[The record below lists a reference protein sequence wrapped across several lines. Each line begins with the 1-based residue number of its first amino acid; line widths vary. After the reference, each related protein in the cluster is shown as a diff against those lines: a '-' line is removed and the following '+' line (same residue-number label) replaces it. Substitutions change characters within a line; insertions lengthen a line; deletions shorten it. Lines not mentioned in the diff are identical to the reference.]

1 MKQTKFYLYASVVT
15 IAIVTSLLTYGLISK
30 IDQRHN
36 SKINAYIPSQYTGY
50 SNTAGLRGMV
60 DFTGAAAAV
69 TPGVVHIKTTY
80 DRQPAMS
87 YNPFADLFGNDFWN
101 NQRLYQNM
109 PKPEGS
115 GSGVIISDD
124 GYIVTNNHVVE
135 NANEVEVVLFDKR
148 TIKAKVIGSDPS
160 TDLALLKVE
169 EKGLPFIYFGNSD
182 SVKVG
187 QWALAVGNPFN
198 LENTVTAGIISAK
211 GRNIGVIKNQNS
223 NNAPIEAF
231 LQTDA
236 AVNPGNSGGALVN
249 TNGEL
254 IGINSAIATPTGAFA
269 GYSFAIPVN
278 IVKKVI
284 DDITKY
290 GVVQRAFLGIQTA
303 EMTSELAEK
312 SGAKNLKG
320 IYAAKVNAASAAAEA
335 GLQDG
340 DIITKIDETAIT
352 TVPELLEVLGKKRPG
367 DVVKIN
373 YVRSGKELKATAK
386 LKNQSGSTEIVS
398 KEDLNAK
405 SFIQLGAE
413 FVPITDKEMQRYD
426 LDGGLKV
433 SKITDGKLAR
443 TGMPEGFIITRA
455 NKQKVT
461 TENDLKEAIASSKG
475 TLSLEGIYPG
485 YPGKYFYSI
494 TGN

>member
-1 MKQTKFYLYASVVT
+1 MKQNKFYLYATVVT
-15 IAIVTSLLTYGLISK
+15 MAMLTSFLTYGLLLKFDSRY
-30 IDQRHN
+30 Q
-36 SKINAYIPSQYTGY
+36 SKINQSIPTQYASFNG
-50 SNTAGLRGMV
+50 SAGLRGMV

-80 DRQPAMS
+80 ERQMVNS
-87 YNPFADLFGNDFWN
+87 YNPFADLFGDDFWN

-115 GSGVIISDD
+115 GSGVIISED

-148 TIKAKVIGSDPS
+148 TVKAKVIGTDPS
-160 TDLALLKVE
+160 TDLALVKID

-198 LENTVTAGIISAK
+198 LESTVTAGIVSAK
-211 GRNIGVIKNQNS
+211 GRNIGVIKNQN
-223 NNAPIEAF
+223 NTNAPIESF
-231 LQTDA
+231 IQTDA

-249 TNGEL
+249 TSGEL

-303 EMTSELAEK
+303 EMTNELAEK
-312 SGAKNLKG
+312 SGAKTLKG
-320 IYAAKVNAASAAAEA
+320 IYAAKVNPSSAASDA
-335 GLQDG
+335 GLMDG
-340 DIITKIDETAIT
+340 DIITKVDEVNIT

-367 DVVKIN
+367 DVVKIE
-373 YVRSGKELKATAK
+373 YVRNGKEMVANAK
-386 LKNQSGSTEIVS
+386 LKNQSGNTDLVS
-398 KEDLNAK
+398 KEDLAAK
-405 SFIQLGAE
+405 SFNQLGAE
-413 FVPITDKEMQRYD
+413 FAPLTDKELQRYD

-433 SKITDGKLAR
+433 VKLTDGKLAR
-443 TGMPEGFIITRA
+443 TGMPEGFVITKV
-455 NKQKVT
+455 NKQKVNS
-461 TENDLKEAIASSKG
+461 ENELKEAISASKG
-475 TLSLEGIYPG
+475 SLSVEGIYPG
-485 YPGKYFYSI
+485 YPGKYFYNLS
-494 TGN
+494 GD